1 MRPLYFLFILLFFSC
16 SNKDDNDINTS
27 NNNPYKDKLYS
38 ELDDGSKL
46 AKAMK
51 EKNVKEVLKV
61 LERDISW
68 INSVNEVGNTL
79 LINFSSNYEMVKY
92 LVEHGAEVNH
102 QRDDGGFA
110 LYLAAQNGKYEI
122 VKYLLE
128 NGADPNL
135 RENDGYDALMIT
147 VEQARYDEKRE
158 ACEKIAWLLIEY
170 GADLFEGDEP
180 ENKRGSRGNYIEF
193 KSFRGSLLTWAIAS
207 EMSDEFI
214 QFLRDKGQKSSV
226 FDR

>member
-1 MRPLYFLFILLFFSC
+1 MPVYFLFMLLFFSC
-16 SNKDDNDINTS
+16 ENSNSIKKDDKPISEWVKAINNKDTKKIIEFIESGEKRING
-27 NNNPYKDKLYS
+27 YS
-38 ELDDGSKL
+38 PSGNSIL
-46 AKAMK
+46 
-51 EKNVKEVLKV
+51 
-61 LERDISW
+61 ISQ
-68 INSVNEVGNTL
+68 
-79 LINFSSNYEMVKY
+79 SSNYEMVKY

-170 GADLFEGDEP
+170 GANLFEGDEP

-214 QFLRDKGQKSSV
+214 QFLRDKGQKSAV